1 MTNDKLVQG
10 ISLITSMGC
19 NLKCEYCRISQSVNS
34 SSAGL
39 QQATITALQD
49 GTYRE
54 NVKKVL
60 YNLGQSPMAI
70 SSIAFWGQ
78 EPTLTLH
85 HITAH
90 LEEWFELFPNWSNCM
105 FSTNTVAH
113 MDRVVDFCV
122 KLNETTKKPFDLN
135 IQLSYDGDY
144 STDNLRGVS
153 SSIIHTNVTYL
164 ITELNKYSFDKLNI
178 RLHHHAVLSLDLLSK
193 LQNSQALVEHNRNL
207 KKWAAEFSA
216 LNNNSHVSLFADVDI
231 GLENPVEAT
240 SEQGMQLDY
249 LCKLDSRLNPSYEYQ
264 DIFGFKE
271 IPPSLSQQLYGGFI
285 QTFDGIAHTM
295 RNDFHIDNL
304 DTAINLLIQDPVFK
318 YDFLNHINP
327 TLFCGNG
334 VSELKIM
341 YDGTLINCQNHMFER
356 DADLIPNDGT
366 LINSVKRSLAQH
378 NYFINPLTETD
389 QKIIDKYF
397 DLFHCCKFNSL
408 PFMFRSTVTS
418 MLYLVH
424 THQIDE
430 SYFDEHKLCKHAL
443 ILSINGA
450 CSYNNQVMTS
460 SIFLRHSGYI
470 RFMCNGFLDQAINF
484 YNGMKGEY
492 II

>member
-1 MTNDKLVQG
+1 MTHENLVQG
-10 ISLITSMGC
+10 LSLITSMGC

-39 QQATITALQD
+39 QQATIAALQD

-54 NVKKVL
+54 NVKNVL
-60 YNLGQSPMAI
+60 YKLGQSPMAI

-85 HITAH
+85 HITDH

-113 MDRVVDFCV
+113 MDRIVDFCV
-122 KLNETTKKPFDLN
+122 KLNATTKKPFDLN

-144 STDNLRGVS
+144 STDNLRGVN
-153 SSIIHTNVTYL
+153 SSIIHANVVYL
-164 ITELNKYSFDKLNI
+164 LTELNKHTFDKLNI

-193 LQNSQALVEHNRNL
+193 LQNAQALAEHNRNL
-207 KKWAAEFSA
+207 KKWATELAA
-216 LNNNSHVSLFADVDI
+216 LNNNSHIVLLSDVDI
-231 GLENPVEAT
+231 GLENPVEAST
-240 SEQGMQLDY
+240 EQGMQLDY
-249 LCKLDSRLNPSYEYQ
+249 LCRLDNRLNPEAEYG
-264 DIFGFKE
+264 DLFDYKPIT
-271 IPPSLSQQLYGGFI
+271 PSVSEQLYGSFM
-285 QTFDGIAHTM
+285 QTFDSIAHCM

-304 DTAINLLIQDPVFK
+304 DMTLNLMTQDPIFK
-318 YDFLNHINP
+318 NEFLNHLNP
-327 TLFCGNG
+327 TLYCGNG

-356 DADLIPNDGT
+356 DADLIPNDGS

-378 NYFINPLTETD
+378 NYYINPLTETD
-389 QKIIDKYF
+389 QRVVDRYF
-397 DLFHCCKFNSL
+397 DLFHCCKFKSL
-408 PFMFRSTVTS
+408 PLMYRSAVTT

-424 THQIDE
+424 TRQIDE
-430 SYFDEHKLCKHAL
+430 SYFDEQKLYKHAL
-443 ILSINGA
+443 ILAINGA

-484 YNGMKGEY
+484 YNGMKGDY